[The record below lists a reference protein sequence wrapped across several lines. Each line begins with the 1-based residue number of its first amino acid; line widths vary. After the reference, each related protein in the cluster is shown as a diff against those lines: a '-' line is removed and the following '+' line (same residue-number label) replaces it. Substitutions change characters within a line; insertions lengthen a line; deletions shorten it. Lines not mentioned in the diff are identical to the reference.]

1 MIDDFDLIVASFTAQ
16 YGLRVSDIKKM
27 RWSEFRSLLV
37 GIGPDTVLG
46 RIVSIR
52 SEEDRDV
59 LKNFT
64 KDQMRI
70 RNEWRLRH
78 TRTMSKKGAKK
89 AIEGMERAFLRM
101 AGLNV

>member
-1 MIDDFDLIVASFTAQ
+1 M
-16 YGLRVSDIKKM
+16 RVSDIKKM

-70 RNEWRLRH
+70 RNEWRLRQ
-78 TRTMSKKGAKK
+78 TRTMSKKSAKK

>member
-1 MIDDFDLIVASFTAQ
+1 M
-16 YGLRVSDIKKM
+16 RVSDIKKM

>member
-1 MIDDFDLIVASFTAQ
+1 MDDFDLIVASFTAQ

>member
-1 MIDDFDLIVASFTAQ
+1 M
-16 YGLRVSDIKKM
+16 RVSDIKKM

-64 KDQMRI
+64 KDQRRI

-78 TRTMSKKGAKK
+78 TRTMSKKSAKK

>member
-1 MIDDFDLIVASFTAQ
+1 M
-16 YGLRVSDIKKM
+16 SDIKKM

>member
-1 MIDDFDLIVASFTAQ
+1 M
-16 YGLRVSDIKKM
+16 SDIKKM

-37 GIGPDTVLG
+37 GIGLDTVLG

>member
-1 MIDDFDLIVASFTAQ
+1 M
-16 YGLRVSDIKKM
+16 SDIKKM

-52 SEEDRDV
+52 SEEDREV

-78 TRTMSKKGAKK
+78 TRTMGKKSAKK

>member
-1 MIDDFDLIVASFTAQ
+1 M
-16 YGLRVSDIKKM
+16 RVSDIKKM

-37 GIGPDTVLG
+37 RIGPDTVLG

>member
-1 MIDDFDLIVASFTAQ
+1 MVASFTAQ

>member
-1 MIDDFDLIVASFTAQ
+1 M
-16 YGLRVSDIKKM
+16 SDIKKM

-78 TRTMSKKGAKK
+78 TRTMSKKSVKK

>member
-1 MIDDFDLIVASFTAQ
+1 
-16 YGLRVSDIKKM
+16 VSDIKKM

>member
-1 MIDDFDLIVASFTAQ
+1 M
-16 YGLRVSDIKKM
+16 SDIKKM
-27 RWSEFRSLLV
+27 RWSGFRSLLV

-52 SEEDRDV
+52 SEEDRDI

>member
-1 MIDDFDLIVASFTAQ
+1 MC
-16 YGLRVSDIKKM
+16 VSDIKKM